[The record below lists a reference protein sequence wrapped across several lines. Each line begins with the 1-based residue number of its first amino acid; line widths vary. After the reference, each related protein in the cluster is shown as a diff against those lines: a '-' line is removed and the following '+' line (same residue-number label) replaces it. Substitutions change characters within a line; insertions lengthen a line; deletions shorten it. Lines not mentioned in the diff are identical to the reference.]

1 MVVRGARASLA
12 RARIIRSA
20 RRSRS
25 SRALSKSS
33 SRSTSSSRTSSSSST
48 QSTSQTKQTKQIALY
63 EEVQKAADE
72 LQDTAKAL
80 IKLGSVEIATST
92 TTSATTTAGSTATTT
107 TDATASTTTDATA
120 STTTTTT
127 DATSTTTAAS
137 TATTTTSATAST
149 TTSTTTTQ
157 TNTKTE
163 EELKKEIIAG
173 VKDMVKQYNIIY
185 NNLDDLGGTVNTLY
199 VSQLK
204 SLLGNSAATLEK
216 AGVVVN
222 KDGTLSITDKT
233 LESADLSTL
242 KEVFCKSGGITEKL
256 MNKCEKIESNASSKI
271 SVINRMY
278 GTSTYNK
285 YGTSSSYYGSS
296 GSWYNALS

>member
-1 MVVRGARASLA
+1 
-12 RARIIRSA
+12 
-20 RRSRS
+20 
-25 SRALSKSS
+25 
-33 SRSTSSSRTSSSSST
+33 
-48 QSTSQTKQTKQIALY
+48 
-63 EEVQKAADE
+63 
-72 LQDTAKAL
+72 
-80 IKLGSVEIATST
+80 
-92 TTSATTTAGSTATTT
+92 
-107 TDATASTTTDATA
+107 
-120 STTTTTT
+120 
-127 DATSTTTAAS
+127 
-137 TATTTTSATAST
+137 
-149 TTSTTTTQ
+149 
-157 TNTKTE
+157 
-163 EELKKEIIAG
+163 
-173 VKDMVKQYNIIY
+173 MVKQYNIIY

-256 MNKCEKIESNASSKI
+256 MNKCEKIESNASSTI

>member
-12 RARIIRSA
+12 RARVIRSA

-80 IKLGSVEIATST
+80 IKLGSVETATATST

-107 TDATASTTTDATA
+107 TDATASTTTTTTDTAA
-120 STTTTTT
+120 STTTTAATTTT
-127 DATSTTTAAS
+127 DATTSSTTTA
-137 TATTTTSATAST
+137 
-149 TTSTTTTQ
+149 TTTTQ

-204 SLLGNSAATLEK
+204 SLLSNSAATLEK

-233 LESADLSTL
+233 LEGADLSTL

-256 MNKCEKIESNASSKI
+256 MNKCEKIESNASSTI